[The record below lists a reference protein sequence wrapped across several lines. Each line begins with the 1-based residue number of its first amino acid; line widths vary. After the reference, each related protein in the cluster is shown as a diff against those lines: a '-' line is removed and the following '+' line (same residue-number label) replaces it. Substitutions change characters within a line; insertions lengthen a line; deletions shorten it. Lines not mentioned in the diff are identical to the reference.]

1 MKYCWTTLH
10 VRNMEESLHFYE
22 GFVGLEV
29 TSRYQPQPTLE
40 ICFLGKGETQVELI
54 AADGDQVS
62 GRGIS
67 LGFVTADLE
76 KTLKEAKERGYAL
89 LGPPDSPNPR
99 MRFAF
104 VEDPNGYPIQFV
116 EYAGK

>member
-10 VRNMEESLHFYE
+10 VRSMEESLGFYQD
-22 GFVGLEV
+22 FVGLEV
-29 TSRYQPQPTLE
+29 TSRFQPQPLLE
-40 ICFLGKGETQVELI
+40 ICFLGGGETQVELI
-54 AADGDQVS
+54 ASGEESVS
-62 GRGIS
+62 GKGIS
-67 LGFVTADLE
+67 LGFVTENLE
-76 KTLKEAKERGYAL
+76 RTLKDAKERGYAL

-116 EYAGK
+116 EYRQV